1 METRANYILVGA
13 FTLAGFVG
21 SLFFFVWFAQVQF
34 DQQYDYYDV
43 RFTNV
48 SGLSAASDV
57 RFAGVPV
64 GQVVDIS
71 LSQERDGAVVV
82 RLEVEAG
89 TPVREDSLA
98 TIEALG
104 VTGVS
109 FVAISAGSS
118 DAPLLEAAA
127 DEEIPR
133 IEAGRSALQSLTED
147 APEILDEVLTAM
159 RRVNEALDQDT
170 IDQVDRILANVERS
184 SESFA
189 QALEDF
195 EAVTTGVGA
204 AGEGIAE
211 FAENLDDIT
220 EVATQTMRSADTAL
234 LNISG
239 LARRAEGTL
248 EAGETAM
255 GTADDTMQRLTN
267 VVEGDLRQLIGT
279 LDATSTTLREDFA
292 GLSRDARLMI
302 REYTATGAAAT
313 RRLSEA
319 RETLVATDEMIEQ
332 ANRTLITVD
341 RTAADFDTLMQNE
354 GAALIGET
362 RTAIADTNTAIAA
375 ITTVAEEDLPAIMAD
390 IRAATEQANATVAS
404 VGADISGAT
413 GRFEGLTD
421 DSEAALKAVT
431 ETFTN
436 ANETLAAINAALE
449 TGERTLAAAEGTF
462 TAAEGTFTGA
472 ERVINE
478 DIGAITSDLRQT
490 MSRLDAALEQVS
502 DDVPLVTADLRAAAE
517 SARETLAEIGGLVGD
532 ARGPIFDFTRTGLP
546 QYTILARETRSLVSS
561 LERISRQIEREPAR
575 FLLDRQS
582 PEFRR

>member
-34 DQQYDYYDV
+34 DRQYDYYDV
-43 RFTNV
+43 RFTTV

-57 RFAGVPV
+57 RFAGLPV

-71 LSQERDGAVVV
+71 LAPERDGSVLV
-82 RLEVEAG
+82 RIEVDAD
-89 TPVREDSLA
+89 TPIREDSVA

-109 FVAISAGSS
+109 FVSISAGSADRELLRVAS
-118 DAPLLEAAA
+118 DEDFPE
-127 DEEIPR
+127 

-147 APEILDEVLTAM
+147 APEILDQVLSAL

-170 IDQVDRILANVERS
+170 IDRVDRILANVERS

-189 QALEDF
+189 AALDDF
-195 EAVTTGVGA
+195 EAVTRGVGA
-204 AGEGIAE
+204 AGEGIAD

-239 LARRAEGTL
+239 LARRAETTL
-248 EAGETAM
+248 ERGETAI
-255 GTADDTMQRLTN
+255 GTADDTMKRVTE
-267 VVEGDLRQLIGT
+267 VVEGDFRELLTT

-319 RETLVATDEMIEQ
+319 RETLAATDEMIAQ
-332 ANRTLITVD
+332 ANQTLITVD

-362 RTAIADTNTAIAA
+362 RTAIADTNTAINA
-375 ITTVAEEDLPAIMAD
+375 ITTVAEDDLPAIMAD
-390 IRAATEQANATVAS
+390 IRTATEQASATITT

-421 DSEAALKAVT
+421 DSEAALRAVT

-436 ANETLAAINAALE
+436 ANETLAAINQALE

-462 TAAEGTFTGA
+462 AGA

-478 DIGAITSDLRQT
+478 DVGAITADLRAT
-490 MSRLDAALEQVS
+490 MARLDAALAQVS

-517 SARETLAEIGGLVGD
+517 TARETLAEIGNLVGD
-532 ARGPIFDFTRTGLP
+532 ARGPVFDFARTGLP
-546 QYTILARETRSLVSS
+546 QYTSLARETRSLVSS
-561 LERISRQIEREPAR
+561 LERLSRQIEREPAR